1 MDRVDIYILNTKIL
15 EGADDRII
23 PVIAPYYANK
33 YEKMKVYSGKMQELG
48 AGYLLSKV
56 LGVTRDEQL
65 SFGEHGKPCL
75 NRQCTNGDVPENML
89 YTGDFSEKC
98 PEFSLSHADNYV
110 ILAVA
115 PSPVGVDIERC
126 DRLTLS
132 VIKRVLP
139 PAYFEKLD
147 KANIPETLEHPQHE
161 GGESPYKEKD
171 VSIHTKQEW
180 AKAWTSVEAVL
191 KADGRGFSFDPRED
205 ASFMDGWHIECFSLE
220 DDYMVSCACREPFY
234 KCIKMIEL

>member
-1 MDRVDIYILNTKIL
+1 MDRVDIYILNTDIL
-15 EGADDRII
+15 EGAVDRII

-33 YEKMKVYSGKMQELG
+33 YEKMKVHSGKMQELG

-56 LGVTRDEQL
+56 LGITRDEQL

-75 NRQCTNGDVPENML
+75 SGQYATRDIHENIP
-89 YTGDFSEKC
+89 YSGDFSDKC

-115 PSPVGVDIERC
+115 KEPVGVDIERC

-132 VIKRVLP
+132 VIERVLP
-139 PAYFEKLD
+139 QEYFEKL
-147 KANIPETLEHPQHE
+147 E
-161 GGESPYKEKD
+161 
-171 VSIHTKQEW
+171 SIHTKQEW

-205 ASFMDGWHIECFSLE
+205 ASFMNGWHIESFPME
-220 DDYMVSCACREPFY
+220 DDFMVSCACRGPFSKY
-234 KCIKMIEL
+234 IKIVDT